1 MCLLTQRNVFSQF
14 AFDLLTV
21 IPTNSLLF
29 TSIFPGNY
37 LRFRFPN
44 LTWNSDLI
52 CDSRDIPS
60 GSAEFRELTHDF
72 FFQQTNLHPTRFNN
86 ILDLVFKNS
95 PESVSNMSCMS
106 PETMGIYTDR
116 CLLFFDFSK
125 HVNSSGFYK
134 SHFQLSL
141 SRLGWPYRGSHPR
154 GPLTARH
161 IRRRCRG
168 RLATLER
175 PVARSR
181 R

>member
-29 TSIFPGNY
+29 TCIFPGNY

-44 LTWNSDLI
+44 LNSDLI

-60 GSAEFRELTHDF
+60 RSAEFRELTQDF
-72 FFQQTNLHPTRFNN
+72 FLQQINLHPTRFNN

-106 PETMGIYTDR
+106 PEVMGIYTDR

-134 SHFQLSL
+134 RVTFS
-141 SRLGWPYRGSHPR
+141 Y
-154 GPLTARH
+154 
-161 IRRRCRG
+161 
-168 RLATLER
+168 RLADWDGLTEALTRVDLLPSDISDADVE
-175 PVARSR
+175 AD
-181 R
+181 